1 MKVDI
6 ILEIHSSSAFQWY
19 IIHGH
24 WHCECRQDLY
34 IVSEWNRFKLSLVQ
48 PCVTLD
54 LKKRGFSFVI
64 SFSLSFLF
72 FFLSLSSLAI
82 FGFVCAFYQLKKFWT
97 NLLRKP
103 RNECGRMEC
112 SVCEPNLAL
121 ILHQKFNR
129 FFLHNF
135 SGIRSI
141 SKTDAWLWRSILCA
155 RVASQSNVV
164 TCLLWR

>member
-1 MKVDI
+1 MNAGNMFI
-6 ILEIHSSSAFQWY
+6 SSVLS
-19 IIHGH
+19 
-24 WHCECRQDLY
+24 EM
-34 IVSEWNRFKLSLVQ
+34 VSNYPWFKLVPL
-48 PCVTLD
+48 LW
-54 LKKRGFSFVI
+54 KRKRVSILI
-64 SFSLSFLF
+64 SFIFSFLF
-72 FFLSLSSLAI
+72 FFLSFSFLAI

-121 ILHQKFNR
+121 ILHQKFNG
-129 FFLHNF
+129 FFWRNF

-155 RVASQSNVV
+155 WVACQINFV